1 MGLNERDFYRET
13 PETKTASYSCPLC
26 KRRGEYAVRWMRR
39 IKKDRLPPGAD
50 ERDRAQFPK
59 LRSYLV
65 RLDDMLVCS
74 TCRRRFEIPSHQS
87 LVFLHEG
94 AQPGAGAGP
103 VDPDDDN
110 WGNR

>member
-1 MGLNERDFYRET
+1 MALNERDFYRET
-13 PETKTASYSCPLC
+13 SETKNAAYSCPHC
-26 KRRGEYAVRWMRR
+26 KRRNEYAVRWVRR

-50 ERDRAQFPK
+50 ERDRALFPK
-59 LRSYLV
+59 LRDYLV
-65 RLDDMLVCS
+65 RVDDMLVCA

-87 LVFLHEG
+87 LVFLHDG
-94 AQPGAGAGP
+94 PAQATGP

>member
-1 MGLNERDFYRET
+1 MPLSERDFYREM
-13 PETKTASYSCPLC
+13 PETKTNAFTCPHC
-26 KRRGEYAVRWMRR
+26 RRRSDFQVRWVRR

-50 ERDRAQFPK
+50 ERDRAQFAK
-59 LRSYLV
+59 MRSYLV
-65 RLDDMLVCS
+65 RVEDVMTCPV
-74 TCRRRFEIPSHQS
+74 CRRRFENPSHQS

-94 AQPGAGAGP
+94 AAEPPSGP